1 MQDQLN
7 ENITNCLKGTV
18 LKLNKYICQ
27 ERFLIK
33 IKLFNVSLKAKI
45 CLDDIFLGMDIKRI
59 RERQKGAR
67 VLRSL
72 KQCTGMF
79 LVVNI

>member
-1 MQDQLN
+1 MQIKT
-7 ENITNCLKGTV
+7 ITTHILKQ
-18 LKLNKYICQ
+18 KKDICQ

-33 IKLFNVSLKAKI
+33 IELFNVSLKAKI

-67 VLRSL
+67 AHF
-72 KQCTGMF
+72 KKIFETM
-79 LVVNI
+79 

>member
-1 MQDQLN
+1 MFKILN
-7 ENITNCLKGTV
+7 NNSLKQ
-18 LKLNKYICQ
+18 KKYICQ

-33 IKLFNVSLKAKI
+33 IELFNVSLKAKI

-67 VLRSL
+67 VLRSRNNV
-72 KQCTGMF
+72 QECVCFMW
-79 LVVNI
+79 

>member
-1 MQDQLN
+1 MLFKIKTSDS
-7 ENITNCLKGTV
+7 LKQ
-18 LKLNKYICQ
+18 KKDMCQ

-33 IKLFNVSLKAKI
+33 IELFNVSLKTKI

-67 VLRSL
+67 AHFQKDL
-72 KQCTGMF
+72 
-79 LVVNI
+79 